1 MKKFTIILLT
11 LVVYVMNGQESI
23 STMGQDFSTSTGSLS
38 LTLGQLSNE
47 THDISSWSLQEGV
60 HQVYKNSSSFEI
72 IKLDSEYAFGIYPN
86 PFQNYIVIQSETDKL
101 VGSNYCIYDMSGRII
116 LKGEIDSRYFRIN
129 TDFMPSASYAINIT
143 TADNIKYSLTIEKA
157 Q

>member
-86 PFQNYIVIQSETDKL
+86 IVIQSETDKL

>member
-1 MKKFTIILLT
+1 MSVPIPHNRFFPLHASLLT
-11 LVVYVMNGQESI
+11 
-23 STMGQDFSTSTGSLS
+23 
-38 LTLGQLSNE
+38 
-47 THDISSWSLQEGV
+47 
-60 HQVYKNSSSFEI
+60 
-72 IKLDSEYAFGIYPN
+72 
-86 PFQNYIVIQSETDKL
+86 SETDKL

-129 TDFMPSASYAINIT
+129 TGFMPSASYAINIT